1 MGAKLPVAMGRLAL
15 RTATAVR
22 TRLVRLA
29 KLAVLA
35 AAVAGLLIVLDLLL
49 LGHRDSE
56 GGGA

>member
-1 MGAKLPVAMGRLAL
+1 MGRLAL